1 MNSKLCT
8 LPHVSSMAVEIDWV
22 LVSPCS
28 SDSASFVMV
37 QHKMLPRFLMH
48 STSVTSDDVSQTK
61 KSCERILL
69 TLLCQMARFRKHW
82 EKGVRAVFVAAFC
95 IHTTKQ
101 SLIMG
106 SHYYLFLQSS
116 CLIKCMFL
124 HLGTATQCFC
134 FAPVFW
140 EHVLVLSVFY
150 KLCRTAL
157 KILTFS
163 ISVIQ
168 YYLQFRN

>member
-1 MNSKLCT
+1 MYTSTC
-8 LPHVSSMAVEIDWV
+8 VSSMAVEIDRV

-28 SDSASFVMV
+28 SDSASFVML
-37 QHKMLPRFLMH
+37 QHKMLHRFLMH

-82 EKGVRAVFVAAFC
+82 KKGVRAIFVAAFC
-95 IHTTKQ
+95 IHITKQ

-106 SHYYLFLQSS
+106 SHYYLFLQNS

-124 HLGTATQCFC
+124 HLEIATQCFC
-134 FAPVFW
+134 FSPVFS
-140 EHVLVLSVFY
+140 EHVLILSVFC
-150 KLCRTAL
+150 KLCGTAL
-157 KILTFS
+157 KILTFLYQS
-163 ISVIQ
+163 FL